1 MQQRAS
7 GYAEEVLVADEMRQ
21 AGFVILAQNYRVGHL
36 EADIIALEG
45 DTLCVVEV
53 KARASKANLRDLDV
67 LIPPKKEQNLITIGD
82 QFSRAHSGLNFRSI
96 RFDFALVYAP
106 YGGAPQVTYIKNAFI
121 PGALKN
127 F

>member
-1 MQQRAS
+1 M
-7 GYAEEVLVADEMRQ
+7 ADEMRM

-45 DTLCVVEV
+45 DVLCVVEV
-53 KARASKANLRDLDV
+53 KTRASSAALRDLDV
-67 LIPPKKEQNLITIGD
+67 LIPPQKERNLITLGD
-82 QFSRAHSGLNFRSI
+82 SFARTHRQLNIRSV
-96 RFDFALVYAP
+96 RFDFALVCAP
-106 YGGAPQVTYIKNAFI
+106 AQGQPHITYIKNAFI